1 MSEKL
6 NIWILQTGEPIHLDD
21 DSPRPMRGM
30 NLANKLIECGH
41 NVNFISSTFY
51 HQKKIHRPTKNKIN
65 KINTQLNITLINSP
79 GYKKNI
85 SLSRFYDHMIMAYN
99 LKTFL
104 NQTTEI
110 PDVVFVGYP
119 PIEISFVM
127 ARWVKK
133 RIFHLY

>member
-51 HQKKIHRPTKNKIN
+51 HQKKFIGYKNKIN

-85 SLSRFYDHMIMAYN
+85 M
-99 LKTFL
+99 LK
-104 NQTTEI
+104 
-110 PDVVFVGYP
+110 
-119 PIEISFVM
+119 
-127 ARWVKK
+127 
-133 RIFHLY
+133 